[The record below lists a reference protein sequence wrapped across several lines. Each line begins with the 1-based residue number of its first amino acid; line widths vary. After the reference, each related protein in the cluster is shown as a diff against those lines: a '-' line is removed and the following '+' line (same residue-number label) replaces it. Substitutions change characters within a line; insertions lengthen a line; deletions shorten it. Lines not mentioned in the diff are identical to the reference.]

1 MRYYYYILHK
11 ATDINMQGNN
21 YVGKTKNLHSRFNK
35 HRECC
40 NDSTNSLYHL
50 KVYNEIRNNGGFDN
64 WVMTIL
70 ESKEFNGTKK
80 EISEQTNKKE
90 RELKELFGG
99 QLNKNRPYIT
109 YTEKKE
115 LMRRINNKRY
125 ASCEE
130 YRKQHKIKMLNRY
143 YEKKND

>member
-1 MRYYYYILHK
+1 MRYYFYILHK
-11 ATDINMQGNN
+11 ATDINIKGKN

-35 HRECC
+35 HRSNYNEPKF
-40 NDSTNSLYHL
+40 NHF
-50 KVYNEIRNNGGFDN
+50 KVYTEIRNNGGFDN

-70 ESKEFNGTKK
+70 ESREYNGTKK
-80 EISEQTNKKE
+80 EISEQTNKRE

-99 QLNKNRPYIT
+99 QLNKNRPFIT
-109 YTEKKE
+109 NTEKKE
-115 LMRRINNKRY
+115 LMRRINKQRY

-143 YEKKND
+143 YENKK

>member
-1 MRYYYYILHK
+1 MRYYFYILHK
-11 ATDINMQGNN
+11 ATDLNIKGLN
-21 YVGKTKNLHSRFNK
+21 YVGKSQNIHARFNK
-35 HRECC
+35 HRSSC
-40 NDSTNSLYHL
+40 NDETNSLYHL

-80 EISEQTNKKE
+80 EISEQTNKNE
-90 RELKELFGG
+90 RELKEKYGG
-99 QLNKNRPYIT
+99 QLNKNRPFIT
-109 YTEKKE
+109 NTEKKE
-115 LMRRINNKRY
+115 LMRIINKQRY